1 MALPGD
7 LTVTANSSLLG
18 PRQPLADPAIVV
30 RDLNVALSGREILK
44 KVSFE
49 VPRGTTLAI
58 MGLSG
63 VGKSTT
69 LRCLVGLQK
78 PDSGEVFV
86 DNRNILQMSRRDLDV
101 LRRRVGMV
109 FQMPA
114 LFDSLTIGENVA
126 FGLREHTR
134 LPEEE
139 IQRVVAEKLAIVD
152 LEGMGHL
159 FPNQLSGGM
168 QKRAS
173 LARTI
178 ATDPDVILYD
188 EPTTGLDPILSRVIN
203 ELILD
208 LQTRMQATS
217 VVVTHDISGALLVA
231 HRIAML
237 HQGEIVWLGPSQEFQ
252 TTDNKYVT
260 QFREGLVQ
268 GPIRV

>member
-1 MALPGD
+1 M
-7 LTVTANSSLLG
+7 S
-18 PRQPLADPAIVV
+18 DPAIVV
-30 RDLNVALSGREILK
+30 RNLTVSLSGRAILSG
-44 KVSFE
+44 VDFE

-69 LRCLVGLQK
+69 LRCLVGLQR
-78 PDSGEVFV
+78 PDGGEVLV
-86 DNRNILQMSRRDLDV
+86 DNRDILAMNRKELDE
-101 LRRRVGMV
+101 LRKRVGMV

-126 FGLREHTR
+126 FGLREHSR

-208 LQTRMQATS
+208 LQQRMHATS
-217 VVVTHDISGALLVA
+217 VVVTHDVAGAMLVA

-237 HQGEIVWLGPSQEFQ
+237 HRGQIVWIGPSEEFQ
-252 TTDNKYVT
+252 TTDNEFVA
-260 QFREGLVQ
+260 QFREGRVQ

>member
-1 MALPGD
+1 M
-7 LTVTANSSLLG
+7 S
-18 PRQPLADPAIVV
+18 DPAIVV
-30 RDLNVALSGREILK
+30 ENLTVAFGNRTVLK
-44 KVSFE
+44 NVSFQ
-49 VPRGTTLAI
+49 VARGETLAI

-78 PDSGEVFV
+78 PTSG
-86 DNRNILQMSRRDLDV
+86 RILINEKDV
-101 LRRRVGMV
+101 VNLRPAEMRQLLMRMGMV

-114 LFDSLTIGENVA
+114 LFDSLTVGENVA

-139 IQRVVAEKLAIVD
+139 IQRIVAEKLAIVD
-152 LEGMGHL
+152 LEGMEHL
-159 FPNQLSGGM
+159 YPNQLSGGM

-203 ELILD
+203 ELILE
-208 LQTRMQATS
+208 LQKRIQATS
-217 VVVTHDISGALLVA
+217 IVVTHDIAGALMVA

-237 HQGEIVWLGPSQEFQ
+237 QAGEVVWIGTASEFQ
-252 TTDNKYVT
+252 ETDNPYVK
-260 QFREGLVQ
+260 QFREGSAR

>member
-1 MALPGD
+1 M
-7 LTVTANSSLLG
+7 
-18 PRQPLADPAIVV
+18 ADPAIVV
-30 RDLNVALSGREILK
+30 RNLTVNLSGRAILSG
-44 KVSFE
+44 VDFE

-69 LRCLVGLQK
+69 LRCLLGLQR
-78 PDSGEVFV
+78 PDSGEVLV
-86 DNRNILQMSRRDLDV
+86 DNKDILTMSRRELDE
-101 LRRRVGMV
+101 LRKRVGMV

-139 IQRVVAEKLAIVD
+139 VQRIVAEKLAIVD

-208 LQTRMQATS
+208 LQERIHATS
-217 VVVTHDISGALLVA
+217 VVVTHDVAGAMLVA

-237 HQGEIVWLGPSQEFQ
+237 HRGQIVWIGPPEEFQ
-252 TTDNKYVT
+252 TTNNEFVA
-260 QFREGLVQ
+260 QFREGRVQ

>member
-1 MALPGD
+1 M
-7 LTVTANSSLLG
+7 
-18 PRQPLADPAIVV
+18 ADPAIVV
-30 RDLNVALSGREILK
+30 RNLTVHLSGRAILSG
-44 KVSFE
+44 VDFE

-69 LRCLVGLQK
+69 LRCLVGLQR
-78 PDSGEVFV
+78 PDGGEVLV
-86 DNRNILQMSRRDLDV
+86 DNRDILTMNRRELDE
-101 LRRRVGMV
+101 LRKRVGMV

-126 FGLREHTR
+126 FGLREHAR

-139 IQRVVAEKLAIVD
+139 IQRIVAEKLAIVD
-152 LEGMGHL
+152 LEGLGHL

-208 LQTRMQATS
+208 LQKRMHATS
-217 VVVTHDISGALLVA
+217 VVVTHDVAGAMLVA

-237 HQGEIVWLGPSQEFQ
+237 HRGQIVWIGPSEEFP
-252 TTDNKYVT
+252 TTNNEFVA
-260 QFREGLVQ
+260 QFREGRVQ

>member
-1 MALPGD
+1 
-7 LTVTANSSLLG
+7 VH
-18 PRQPLADPAIVV
+18 
-30 RDLNVALSGREILK
+30 LSGRAILSG
-44 KVSFE
+44 VDFE

-69 LRCLVGLQK
+69 LRCLVGLQR
-78 PDSGEVFV
+78 PDGGEVLV
-86 DNRNILQMSRRDLDV
+86 DNRDILTMNRRELDE
-101 LRRRVGMV
+101 LRKRVGMV

-126 FGLREHTR
+126 FGLREHAR

-139 IQRVVAEKLAIVD
+139 IQRIVAEKLAIVD
-152 LEGMGHL
+152 LEGLGHL

-208 LQTRMQATS
+208 LQKRMHATS
-217 VVVTHDISGALLVA
+217 VVVTHDVAGAMLVA

-237 HQGEIVWLGPSQEFQ
+237 HRGQIVWIGPSEEFP
-252 TTDNKYVT
+252 TTTNEFVA
-260 QFREGLVQ
+260 QFREGRVQ

>member
-1 MALPGD
+1 MH
-7 LTVTANSSLLG
+7 
-18 PRQPLADPAIVV
+18 
-30 RDLNVALSGREILK
+30 LSGRAILSG
-44 KVSFE
+44 VDFE

-69 LRCLVGLQK
+69 LRCLVGLQR
-78 PDSGEVFV
+78 PDGGEVLV
-86 DNRNILQMSRRDLDV
+86 DNRDILTMNRRELDE
-101 LRRRVGMV
+101 LRKRVGMV

-126 FGLREHTR
+126 FGLREHAR

-139 IQRVVAEKLAIVD
+139 IQRIVAEKLAIVD
-152 LEGMGHL
+152 LEGLGHL

-208 LQTRMQATS
+208 LQKRMHATS
-217 VVVTHDISGALLVA
+217 VVVTHDVAGAMLVA

-237 HQGEIVWLGPSQEFQ
+237 HRGQIVWIGPSEEFP
-252 TTDNKYVT
+252 TTTNEFVA
-260 QFREGLVQ
+260 QFREGRVQ

>member
-1 MALPGD
+1 MAARD
-7 LTVTANSSLLG
+7 TVLG
-18 PRQPLADPAIVV
+18 PRPPLSDPAIVV
-30 RDLNVALSGREILK
+30 RNLTVHLSGREILK
-44 KVSFE
+44 NVCFE

-78 PDSGEVFV
+78 PDSGEILV
-86 DNRNILQMSRRDLDV
+86 DNRNILTMTRQEQDA
-101 LRRRVGMV
+101 LRQRVGMV

-139 IQRVVAEKLAIVD
+139 IQRIVAEKLAIVD

-208 LQTRMQATS
+208 LQQRLHATS
-217 VVVTHDISGALLVA
+217 IVVTHDIGGALLVA

-237 HQGEIVWLGPSQEFQ
+237 HQGSIVWIGSAREFES
-252 TTDNKYVT
+252 TDNQFVA
-260 QFREGLVQ
+260 QFREGRVQ

>member
-1 MALPGD
+1 M
-7 LTVTANSSLLG
+7 S
-18 PRQPLADPAIVV
+18 DPAIVV
-30 RDLNVALSGREILK
+30 RNLTVSLSGRAILSG
-44 KVSFE
+44 VDFE

-69 LRCLVGLQK
+69 LRCLVGLQR
-78 PDSGEVFV
+78 PDGGEVLM
-86 DNRNILQMSRRDLDV
+86 DNRDILAMNRKELDE
-101 LRRRVGMV
+101 LRKRVGMV

-126 FGLREHTR
+126 FGLREHAR

-139 IQRVVAEKLAIVD
+139 IQRIVAEKLAIVD

-208 LQTRMQATS
+208 LQKRLHATS
-217 VVVTHDISGALLVA
+217 VVVTHDVAGAMLVA

-237 HQGEIVWLGPSQEFQ
+237 HRGQIVWIGPSEEFQ
-252 TTDNKYVT
+252 TTDNEFVA
-260 QFREGLVQ
+260 QFREGRVQ

>member
-1 MALPGD
+1 VSP
-7 LTVTANSSLLG
+7 NQCILG
-18 PRQPLADPAIVV
+18 PREPLSDPAIVV
-30 RDLNVALSGREILK
+30 RDLNVSLSGREILK
-44 KVSFE
+44 SVSFE

-78 PDSGEVFV
+78 PDSGEVLL
-86 DNRNILQMSRRDLDV
+86 DNRSILRVTRRELDS
-101 LRRRVGMV
+101 LRKRVGMV

-159 FPNQLSGGM
+159 YPNQLSGGM

-188 EPTTGLDPILSRVIN
+188 EPTTGLDPILSRVIS

-208 LQTRMQATS
+208 LQKRLQATS
-217 VVVTHDISGALLVA
+217 IVVTHDIGGALLVA

-237 HQGEIVWLGPSQEFQ
+237 HQGEIVWIGAASDFQ
-252 TTDNKYVT
+252 TTDNKFVT
-260 QFREGLVQ
+260 QFREGLGQ

>member
-1 MALPGD
+1 MARND
-7 LTVTANSSLLG
+7 AILG
-18 PRQPLADPAIVV
+18 HRQQMSDPAIVV
-30 RDLNVALSGREILK
+30 RDLTVSLSGRAILSG
-44 KVSFE
+44 VSFE

-69 LRCLVGLQK
+69 LRCLVGLQR
-78 PDSGEVFV
+78 PDSGQVLV
-86 DNRNILQMSRRDLDV
+86 DDRDILALSRKDLDE
-101 LRRRVGMV
+101 LRKRVGMV

-126 FGLREHTR
+126 FGLREHAR

-139 IQRVVAEKLAIVD
+139 IQRIVAEKLAIVD

-208 LQTRMQATS
+208 LQKRMHATS
-217 VVVTHDISGALLVA
+217 VVVTHDIAGAMLVA

-237 HQGEIVWLGPSQEFQ
+237 HRGQIVWIGPSEEFQ
-252 TTDNKYVT
+252 TTDNEFVA
-260 QFREGLVQ
+260 QFREGRVQ

>member
-1 MALPGD
+1 MATRD
-7 LTVTANSSLLG
+7 SILG
-18 PRQPLADPAIVV
+18 PRETMADPAIVV
-30 RDLNVALSGREILK
+30 RNLNVSLSGRVILK
-44 KVSFE
+44 DVNFE

-78 PDSGEVFV
+78 PDGGEVLV
-86 DNRNILQMSRRDLDV
+86 DNRNILQLSRKDLDL
-101 LRRRVGMV
+101 LRQRLGMV

-114 LFDSLTIGENVA
+114 LFDSLTIGENIA

-208 LQTRMQATS
+208 LQRRLNATS
-217 VVVTHDISGALLVA
+217 IVVTHDIAGALLVA

-237 HQGEIVWLGPSQEFQ
+237 HRGEIVWIGSAPEFE
-252 TTDNKYVT
+252 TTGNEFVV
-260 QFREGLVQ
+260 QFREGRVQ